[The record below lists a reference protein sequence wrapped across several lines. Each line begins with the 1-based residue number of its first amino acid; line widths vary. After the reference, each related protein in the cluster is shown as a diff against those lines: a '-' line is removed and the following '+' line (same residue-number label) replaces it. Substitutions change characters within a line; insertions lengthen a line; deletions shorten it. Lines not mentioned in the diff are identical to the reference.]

1 MLLFHSKN
9 MHVMYRVTVLME
21 NFDYLPALHKC
32 ELIIAKEIKRLCEE
46 NGIKYFIIAGT
57 LLGAVRH
64 KGFIP
69 WDDDMDIGML
79 REDYEKFLEIA
90 RKNLGEEFFLQT
102 TETDCAYGLNFAKI
116 LLKNTSLSEGT
127 ASKNS
132 VKGIFIDVFPF
143 DAVPENAEETEKHKK
158 RTYFLRRLLLAKQNY
173 KVCGEKEYV
182 KRLVYFALKIVSVF
196 FSRARLSEKLDSECG
211 RYNESGRMPQ
221 KIVNIG
227 GAYGYD
233 KETILREWVDGTV
246 ELPFEN
252 ITLSAPAGYKSYLE
266 YFYGDY
272 MTPPPEDKR
281 YNRHSVKSIDF
292 GPYAE

>member
-1 MLLFHSKN
+1 MYGL
-9 MHVMYRVTVLME
+9 MYRVTVLME
-21 NFDYLPALHKC
+21 NFDYLPNLHKC

-79 REDYEKFLEIA
+79 REDYEKFLQIA
-90 RKNLGEEFFLQT
+90 EKNLGEEFFLQT
-102 TETDCAYGLNFAKI
+102 TETDSAYGLNFAKI
-116 LLKNTSLSEGT
+116 LLKNTSLSEAT

-132 VKGIFIDVFPF
+132 VKGIFIDIFPF
-143 DAVPENAEETEKHKK
+143 DAVPESREETEKHKK
-158 RTYFLRRLLLAKQNY
+158 RTYFLRRLLLARQNY
-173 KVCGEKEYV
+173 NVCGKNEYL
-182 KRLVYFALKIVSVF
+182 KHLVYFALKIISIF
-196 FSRARLSEKLDSECG
+196 FSRVKLSGKLDSECR
-211 RYNESGRMPQ
+211 RYNESGRIPQ

-233 KETILREWVDGTV
+233 KETILREWVDSTV
-246 ELPFEN
+246 ELPFED
-252 ITLSAPAGYKSYLE
+252 ITLAAPVGYKSYLE

-272 MTPPPEDKR
+272 MTPTPEDKR
-281 YNRHSVKSIDF
+281 YNRHSVINIDF
-292 GPYAE
+292 GSYAD